1 MEEEEIQEAEI
12 VTEVKEAVAEMGS
25 EDEQALARRLEEA
38 DALTEGEEASPF
50 PTGPRHEYVVLRLNQ
65 LRATIND
72 SFLEMAGL
80 LCETSEHGH
89 WSAAGY
95 DNFADFISAT
105 VGMKYRTARYLMVVH
120 QTFVERLNVP
130 RPLLMEVGWTKLK
143 EISGVATEENVDEWI
158 ETARNNR
165 TSQLIQMV
173 RQQRTEETV
182 EEYSTLSIGCYAPEK
197 RTIQAAIED
206 ASRVTQSDRPGHNL
220 ALICADY
227 SAGARRDAEAV
238 SDESPDIASVSGPLH
253 DNPEEELPRGEA
265 LPDGPSVAEIVDDA
279 PDESL
284 ETEMI
289 REVEGSKI

>member
-1 MEEEEIQEAEI
+1 VDDEARELEVVDPDQEAM
-12 VTEVKEAVAEMGS
+12 T
-25 EDEQALARRLEEA
+25 RRLQEA
-38 DALTEGEEASPF
+38 DALTEGVEDASPF

-80 LCETSEHGH
+80 LCETAEQTH
-89 WSAAGY
+89 WTAAGY
-95 DNFADFISAT
+95 DSFADFIQAT

-143 EISGVATEENVDEWI
+143 EITGVATAENVDEWI

-173 RQQRTEETV
+173 RQQNNEEETV

-197 RTIQAAIED
+197 RTIQEAID
-206 ASRVTQSDRPGHNL
+206 FASNQTQSDRPGHNL
-220 ALICADY
+220 AMICADF
-227 SAGARRDAEAV
+227 SAGTRREFGAPETAEPAT
-238 SDESPDIASVSGPLH
+238 PDIASVSDDDP
-253 DNPEEELPRGEA
+253 EELPHGEP
-265 LPDGPSVAEIVDDA
+265 LPDHE
-279 PDESL
+279 E
-284 ETEMI
+284 E
-289 REVEGSKI
+289 